1 MRTMPIRAVTVV
13 ALAVGVLLAGC
24 APTAST
30 TAGPGVPSVER
41 TTAVSATG
49 DVVGTGG
56 VLIPIQS
63 DNVSAAGYDATTEL
77 MTVMFDNGRLYEYT
91 GVPAE
96 LWEAFVAAQPH
107 PWSRVGK
114 PQLVDGG
121 YPYRE
126 ITN

>member
-1 MRTMPIRAVTVV
+1 M
-13 ALAVGVLLAGC
+13 
-24 APTAST
+24 
-30 TAGPGVPSVER
+30 
-41 TTAVSATG
+41 
-49 DVVGTGG
+49 GTGG

-63 DNVSAAGYDATTEL
+63 DNVAVAGYDAATEV
-77 MTVMFDNGRLYEYT
+77 MTVMFDNGRVYEYT
-91 GVPAE
+91 GVPAG

-126 ITN
+126 ITQ